1 MCNQNAKS
9 ISHCMS
15 SFAWPKHRSDIIAS
29 RMFLPDFA
37 ASFLADEYG
46 VRMDMKENAVGHFV
60 FNECH
65 TVVDYAVVSVK
76 CSDSAKLHKV

>member
-1 MCNQNAKS
+1 
-9 ISHCMS
+9 
-15 SFAWPKHRSDIIAS
+15 
-29 RMFLPDFA
+29 MFLPDFA